1 MAESSEHKTV
11 QAHVLQYAQE
21 IGWTSVTCAEAEQQL
36 GFALYPYTLPG
47 NGAKEMMEQQLV
59 AAQIQVHDL
68 DVDDLCSNLLQKL
81 VVLCDVTGMAPRP
94 RPRGNSGA
102 GCAGNSFTTCAR
114 IWQQAVAKFSK
125 GFRGL

>member
-68 DVDDLCSNLLQKL
+68 DVDEFCNTCCRNWGCCVTSQVGLHDLDLLGL
-81 VVLCDVTGMAPRP
+81 EAAGAAVVNCTEIR
-94 RPRGNSGA
+94 R
-102 GCAGNSFTTCAR
+102 
-114 IWQQAVAKFSK
+114 
-125 GFRGL
+125 